1 MKNTIINKIAAGQ
14 GGGGGGYLEDLQNTA
29 TPNFK
34 STDTL
39 GTVVGK
45 TMPYIFFFAGLTLLI
60 YFTFAGFNLMN
71 SGGDPQKIKAAQ
83 AKMTTAIFGF
93 IIIFSAFWV
102 VQFAGL
108 FLGLDAFNSVFG
120 Q

>member
-1 MKNTIINKIAAGQ
+1 MNNITSTIKIAAGQ
-14 GGGGGGYLEDLQNTA
+14 GSSYLQELQDIA
-29 TPNFK
+29 TPKFK
-34 STDTL
+34 ASDNKTL
-39 GTVVGK
+39 SDVVGAII
-45 TMPYIFFFAGLTLLI
+45 PYVFFFAGLSLLI

-71 SGGDPQKIKAAQ
+71 SGGDPQKVKAAQ
-83 AKMTTAIFGF
+83 AKMTTAILGF
-93 IIIFSAFWV
+93 IIVFSAFWI